1 MPAQDYVIR
10 YADGLWQ
17 IRAGGRVVDGRSKK
31 MEALHVADALAR
43 DGADRGEHSTITI
56 HDVDGSVI
64 ELPTI
69 RPAWRRA

>member
-1 MPAQDYVIR
+1 MPIQEYIIR
-10 YADGLWQ
+10 YVDDLWQ
-17 IRAGGRVVDGRSKK
+17 VRVGGRLVGGNQNK

-56 HDVDGSVI
+56 RDVDGSII

-69 RPAWRRA
+69 RPA

>member
-1 MPAQDYVIR
+1 MPAQEYIIR

-17 IRAGGRVVDGRSKK
+17 ALLEGRLVGGRSNK

-43 DGADRGEHSTITI
+43 DGADRGEWSTIVI
-56 HDVDGSVI
+56 ADVDGSII

-69 RPAWRRA
+69 RPA